1 MLNCQKLFQFE
12 LYYEYDPIPVDYSY
26 IYYYYFKIFLSKG
39 SIGILILALLMR
51 LIMFIWV
58 ITAIAKFLIFSNLIG
73 PLKKVVYFI
82 KNNDGTITDL
92 DDINIEE
99 DSEEKI
105 TGNNAEGAEPNNEDN
120 IKSKTIMLK
129 QVIKQKKQEAI
140 INNNVNYQINQG
152 NNIYGNPNQGRQMIY
167 NFNYS
172 NNNGFNYLQT
182 NSQNQNYA
190 YYLNN
195 YNGRMSNNEMLNLN
209 LKQN

>member
-1 MLNCQKLFQFE
+1 M
-12 LYYEYDPIPVDYSY
+12 
-26 IYYYYFKIFLSKG
+26 
-39 SIGILILALLMR
+39 ILALLMR

-58 ITAIAKFLIFSNLIG
+58 FTAIAKLLIFSNLIG

-99 DSEEKI
+99 DSQEKF

-129 QVIKQKKQEAI
+129 QVIKQKKREAI

-152 NNIYGNPNQGRQMIY
+152 NNIYGNPNQGTPMIY

-172 NNNGFNYLQT
+172 NNNGFNYLPT